1 MKATLLT
8 LLAALCFTLLLL
20 GNMHWDKKTTISTAK
35 TVDTNEEVEQTQTT
49 NTKEQTKAESPLDTL
64 QSYMT
69 NWPEESKDAFVK
81 AYNEKKAFQI
91 AIAGSTANKWVETVS
106 ANLSNTFG
114 NTIEINELA
123 YDLTSS
129 EFLNEE
135 KMDDIIKAD
144 PDLVLLEPFTLKD
157 NGLVTIE
164 DSLAN
169 LQTVINSVK
178 ESNAYVSFILQ
189 PPHPLY
195 NAKFYPVQV
204 QELKTYAESNQ
215 ITYIDHWT
223 SWPNPNTEEI
233 LPYLTEDRSEPS
245 EKGYEL
251 WAKTVSD
258 FMITKH

>member
-1 MKATLLT
+1 MKAILVT

-49 NTKEQTKAESPLDTL
+49 TTKKEPKADSSLETL

-69 NWPEESKDAFVK
+69 NWPKESKDTFAK
-81 AYNEKKAFQI
+81 AYNEEKAFQI
-91 AIAGSTANKWVETVS
+91 VIAGSTTNKWVETVS
-106 ANLSNTFG
+106 ANIRNTFG
-114 NTIEINELA
+114 DTIEISELS
-123 YDLTSS
+123 YDLTST
-129 EFLNEE
+129 EFINDDKTE
-135 KMDDIIKAD
+135 DIIQAN
-144 PDLVLLEPFTLKD
+144 PDLVILEPFTLKD

-169 LQTVINSVK
+169 LQSVMNTIK
-178 ESNAYVSFILQ
+178 ESNANVGFILQ

-204 QELKTYAESNQ
+204 QELKAYAESNQ
-215 ITYIDHWT
+215 IVYMDHWT
-223 SWPNPNTEEI
+223 SWPDPNTEEI

-245 EKGYEL
+245 EEGYKIWGE
-251 WAKTVSD
+251 S
-258 FMITKH
+258 ITNFIIDKN